1 MTQPNASATTATTL
15 LALAAALWGCGPAS
29 APQPDGRAENAAD
42 NAAAPAAAAV
52 PVAAPVP
59 GPSPQPAPQDTPSE
73 ARLVAIGDLH
83 ADLPQALAV
92 LQMAGLVDDA
102 GRWSG
107 GRDTLVQT
115 GDTTDRGPD
124 SGPVIALLRRLQ
136 DEARLAGGQ
145 VVPLLGNHEVMNM
158 AGDWRYVTPEDVAQF
173 GGVDA
178 RRAAFAATGDL
189 GGFLAGLHA
198 VALVDGALFC
208 HGGVSARFA
217 AAGPVA
223 LSQAIRRGLLDPPG
237 GPELGD
243 EGPLWYR
250 GLLLADEPQA
260 CQEAALVLAATGA
273 QRLVMG
279 HTTQKDGRILSRC
292 GGAVL
297 GIDTGI
303 ARHYGGHL
311 AALELA
317 AGDARAIYPTGRV
330 DLPDPAVGG
339 L

>member
-1 MTQPNASATTATTL
+1 
-15 LALAAALWGCGPAS
+15 
-29 APQPDGRAENAAD
+29 
-42 NAAAPAAAAV
+42 V
-52 PVAAPVP
+52 PPH
-59 GPSPQPAPQDTPSE
+59 DTPAE

-92 LQMAGLVDDA
+92 LRMAGLVDDA

-124 SGPVIALLRRLQ
+124 SGPVIELLRRLQ
-136 DEARLAGGQ
+136 AEAHAVGGQ
-145 VVPLLGNHEVMNM
+145 VVPLLGNHEVMNV
-158 AGDWRYVTPEDVAQF
+158 AGDWRYVTPEDVAHF
-173 GGVDA
+173 GGVEA
-178 RRAAFAATGDL
+178 RKAAFATSGDL
-189 GGFLAGLHA
+189 GGFLAGLHT
-198 VALVDGALFC
+198 VVLVDGALFC

-217 AAGPVA
+217 QAGPAA
-223 LSQAIRRGLLDPPG
+223 LSDAVRRGLLNPPG

-250 GLLLADEPQA
+250 GLMLAEEPQA

-279 HTTQKDGRILSRC
+279 HTTQKDGRIRSRC

-303 ARHYGGHL
+303 ARHYGGNL
-311 AALELA
+311 AALEIVD
-317 AGDARAIYPTGRV
+317 GDAGAIYPAGREG
-330 DLPDPAVGG
+330 LPDPEVDG